1 MSIRILPPA
10 NLRETVA
17 RHRCLS
23 ALRQEGLGIGGFAQ
37 FFWTMAV
44 GLDYNDAALKDIFNT
59 CLDDP
64 LPAWEMDSLRS
75 LDFWGFSRYLC
86 LRCHGGM
93 PIPSESTCRKLSTL
107 PRLSRHVHDPLLAS
121 TKRLRSRERKV
132 VQSIT
137 PTTESSETA
146 LATPEPVKPTAIF
159 SQATRLVAVT
169 KSKSRSA
176 ILEPDL
182 STSVIQEPIK
192 STALAPRTIMAVP
205 ATSESPKST
214 SGFPVSAKVIPESG
228 KSSVVP
234 ESIRSVPFTSES
246 ARPVSVTESMKVTAI
261 LPGLAELAA
270 DSTEAVKHTGSTR
283 RKRKK
288 KKACAKQPTI
298 LQSLAPAVS
307 SPVKAFKPVT
317 SQVMPSET
325 ISAIPVIFTEAV
337 PEPAAE
343 SAVPEPAAES
353 AVPEPAAESAVPEP
367 AAESAV
373 PEPAAESAVPE
384 PAAESAV
391 PEPAAESAVPEPA
404 AESAVP
410 EPAAE
415 SAVPK
420 PAAESDVE
428 YKLSC
433 PRRWRKRRAYIGRS
447 DALLGV
453 PSPFFQ
459 EGLNQEAPAPKRSPV
474 SAPSPVPDPVRA
486 SPSVPEPCFRGG
498 RPRARFRGGRPRARF
513 RGGRPRARFRGGR
526 PRARFRGGRPKARFR
541 GGLLEPASEE
551 AAPVPA
557 SQAQETATESVPEPA
572 SAAQEGAPKSVPENA
587 SAAQTDLSE
596 SSPRSVPEAIEG
608 ISAVPKGTPEL
619 SPVAIP
625 AATGHGSV
633 SVPEAVYVSPEL
645 IPPTHTL
652 PASLA
657 MAPEFTPKSFP
668 NQGLIPKT
676 VSVPEVLESVA
687 GAFTYSVISPES
699 TKPSWKPRPVRP
711 FPVSK
716 GLPSQVPTPPFPP
729 SVFSGYGFPKPAPP
743 NPASKILPGSI
754 PTRPSFPSVFPGQF
768 GTSMFMPHLPP
779 QLVSSGISMPGLDA
793 WRRPLDGGYCQGS
806 PLTALSILSL
816 FSVSLFVLCLNT
828 CLCLSLCLPCAPC
841 VPPPCFLLPHPL
853 V

>member
-10 NLRETVA
+10 NLRERVA

-192 STALAPRTIMAVP
+192 STALAPQTIMAVP

-214 SGFPVSAKVIPESG
+214 SGFPVSAKIIPESG

-270 DSTEAVKHTGSTR
+270 DTTEAVKHTGSTR

-298 LQSLAPAVS
+298 LHSLAPAVS

-337 PEPAAE
+337 PKLPIDSAAEAFSKCLAGLIKATQVLVKPVLATELNFPE

-353 AVPEPAAESAVPEP
+353 AVPEPAAESASP
-367 AAESAV
+367 ASEVAV
-373 PEPAAESAVPE
+373 PEPASEVAVPE
-384 PAAESAV
+384 PASEVAVPEPTSEVAV
-391 PEPAAESAVPEPA
+391 PEPASEGAVPEPA
-404 AESAVP
+404 SEGAVP
-410 EPAAE
+410 EPA
-415 SAVPK
+415 S
-420 PAAESDVE
+420 
-428 YKLSC
+428 
-433 PRRWRKRRAYIGRS
+433 
-447 DALLGV
+447 
-453 PSPFFQ
+453 
-459 EGLNQEAPAPKRSPV
+459 EGA
-474 SAPSPVPDPVRA
+474 
-486 SPSVPEPCFRGG
+486 VPEP
-498 RPRARFRGGRPRARF
+498 ASEVAI
-513 RGGRPRARFRGGR
+513 
-526 PRARFRGGRPKARFR
+526 PK
-541 GGLLEPASEE
+541 PASEE
-551 AAPVPA
+551 A
-557 SQAQETATESVPEPA
+557 
-572 SAAQEGAPKSVPENA
+572 
-587 SAAQTDLSE
+587 
-596 SSPRSVPEAIEG
+596 
-608 ISAVPKGTPEL
+608 
-619 SPVAIP
+619 
-625 AATGHGSV
+625 
-633 SVPEAVYVSPEL
+633 
-645 IPPTHTL
+645 
-652 PASLA
+652 
-657 MAPEFTPKSFP
+657 F
-668 NQGLIPKT
+668 
-676 VSVPEVLESVA
+676 
-687 GAFTYSVISPES
+687 
-699 TKPSWKPRPVRP
+699 
-711 FPVSK
+711 
-716 GLPSQVPTPPFPP
+716 
-729 SVFSGYGFPKPAPP
+729 
-743 NPASKILPGSI
+743 
-754 PTRPSFPSVFPGQF
+754 
-768 GTSMFMPHLPP
+768 
-779 QLVSSGISMPGLDA
+779 
-793 WRRPLDGGYCQGS
+793 
-806 PLTALSILSL
+806 
-816 FSVSLFVLCLNT
+816 
-828 CLCLSLCLPCAPC
+828 
-841 VPPPCFLLPHPL
+841 
-853 V
+853 

>member
-10 NLRETVA
+10 NLRERVA

-192 STALAPRTIMAVP
+192 STALAPQTIMAVP

-214 SGFPVSAKVIPESG
+214 SGFPVSAKIIPESG

-246 ARPVSVTESMKVTAI
+246 ARPISVTESMKVTAI

-270 DSTEAVKHTGSTR
+270 DTTEAVKHTGSTR

-298 LQSLAPAVS
+298 LHSLAPAVS

-337 PEPAAE
+337 PKLPIDSAAEAFSKCLAGLIKATQVLVKPVLATELNFPESAVPGPAAE
-343 SAVPEPAAES
+343 SAVPGPAAES
-353 AVPEPAAESAVPEP
+353 AVPGPAAESA
-367 AAESAV
+367 
-373 PEPAAESAVPE
+373 
-384 PAAESAV
+384 
-391 PEPAAESAVPEPA
+391 
-404 AESAVP
+404 
-410 EPAAE
+410 
-415 SAVPK
+415 
-420 PAAESDVE
+420 
-428 YKLSC
+428 
-433 PRRWRKRRAYIGRS
+433 
-447 DALLGV
+447 
-453 PSPFFQ
+453 

-474 SAPSPVPDPVRA
+474 SAPSPVPNPVRA
-486 SPSVPEPCFRGG
+486 SPSVPEPASEVAV
-498 RPRARFRGGRPRARF
+498 P
-513 RGGRPRARFRGGR
+513 
-526 PRARFRGGRPKARFR
+526 
-541 GGLLEPASEE
+541 EPASEVAVPE
-551 AAPVPA
+551 PASEVAVPVPA

-645 IPPTHTL
+645 IPLTHTL

-676 VSVPEVLESVA
+676 VSVPEVLESVS

-743 NPASKILPGSI
+743 NPAIWDFNVYAPPAPPVGVIGDFDAWFGRLEASI
-754 PTRPSFPSVFPGQF
+754 GWEFVFALCSLCPTSLFPVS
-768 GTSMFMPHLPP
+768 TPP
-779 QLVSSGISMPGLDA
+779 CLVLVSLIV
-793 WRRPLDGGYCQGS
+793 CS
-806 PLTALSILSL
+806 PVPYLSVLT
-816 FSVSLFVLCLNT
+816 
-828 CLCLSLCLPCAPC
+828 LPCS
-841 VPPPCFLLPHPL
+841 L
-853 V
+853 VV